1 MIMLSIVL
9 LLYPA
14 VRNLSH
20 IYAEYYR
27 FREKIFKEMIHPLP
41 TNKKA
46 QLVLVRY
53 VKVSVPK
60 LSIIKTLFAE
70 GT

>member
-1 MIMLSIVL
+1 MISAL
-9 LLYPA
+9 LLHYPA
-14 VRNLSH
+14 VRNPSL
-20 IYAEYYR
+20 INVEYYC

-46 QLVLVRY
+46 QLVRY

>member
-1 MIMLSIVL
+1 MVILSIIL
-9 LLYPA
+9 LQYSA
-14 VRNLSH
+14 VRDPSFIH
-20 IYAEYYR
+20 VEYYS

-46 QLVLVRY
+46 QLVRY

>member
-1 MIMLSIVL
+1 MVILSTVFL
-9 LLYPA
+9 HYPA
-14 VRNLSH
+14 VRNSSH
-20 IYAEYYR
+20 INVEYYR

-46 QLVLVRY
+46 QLVRY

>member
-1 MIMLSIVL
+1 MNGYVSIVL
-9 LLYPA
+9 LNYPA
-14 VRNLSH
+14 VHH
-20 IYAEYYR
+20 IALLPVEYYR
-27 FREKIFKEMIHPLP
+27 FREKIFKEIIHPLP

-46 QLVLVRY
+46 QLVRY